1 MKRTLLA
8 LAFFSAAGYA
18 GAQETLEP
26 VIVDHVDGY
35 WIAENCQPPSSA
47 PECAGFHEMIR
58 QHFTDR
64 EIGMLFGAATAYP
77 EYRTSYSQVRERY
90 DNLVRYVEDTGVIPV
105 ASVSV
110 GTIDTIPPP
119 PVVYEQT
126 TTTYSEP
133 IRNDV
138 VVNDAD
144 AVIVNDDP
152 DAVLLNPAPSD
163 DLYPNSPATTTTT
176 TTTRRVVY
184 YDDDTPPRRE
194 R

>member
-8 LAFFSAAGYA
+8 LAFLSVAGYA
-18 GAQETLEP
+18 GAQQTLEP

-77 EYRTSYSQVRERY
+77 EYRTSYNQVRERY
-90 DNLVRYVEDTGVIPV
+90 DNLVRYVEDNGVIPV
-105 ASVSV
+105 ASVRV
-110 GTIDTIPPP
+110 GTIDTIPATP
-119 PVVYEQT
+119 VYEET
-126 TTTYSEP
+126 TTIRTEP
-133 IRNDV
+133 ARSDV
-138 VVNDAD
+138 FVDDAN
-144 AVIVNDDP
+144 AVIVHDDP
-152 DAVLLNPAPSD
+152 DAVILSRRSTD
-163 DLYPNSPATTTTT
+163 DLYPNSDPQ
-176 TTTRRVVY
+176 VVY
-184 YDDDTPPRRE
+184 YDDDTQPRRE

>member
-1 MKRTLLA
+1 MTRTLLA
-8 LAFFSAAGYA
+8 AAALSVAGYA
-18 GAQETLEP
+18 AAQETLEP

-35 WIAENCQPPSSA
+35 WIAENCTPPSAA

-77 EYRTSYSQVRERY
+77 EYRTSYNQVRERY
-90 DNLVRYVEDTGVIPV
+90 DNLVRYVEDNGVIPV

-110 GTIDTIPPP
+110 GTIDAIPPA

-133 IRNDV
+133 IRKDV
-138 VVNDAD
+138 VINDAD
-144 AVIVNDDP
+144 GVIVRDDP
-152 DAVLLNPAPSD
+152 DAVLLNAESTE
-163 DLYPNSPATTTTT
+163 DLYPNAPATTTTT
-176 TTTRRVVY
+176 TTRQVVY
-184 YDDDTPPRRE
+184 YDDDMPRRE

>member
-1 MKRTLLA
+1 MTRTLLA
-8 LAFFSAAGYA
+8 AAALSVAGYA
-18 GAQETLEP
+18 AAQETLEP

-35 WIAENCQPPSSA
+35 WIAQNCTPPASA

-90 DNLVRYVEDTGVIPV
+90 DNLVRYVEDNGVIPV

-110 GTIDTIPPP
+110 GTIDTIPAA
-119 PVVYEQT
+119 PVVYRET

-133 IRNDV
+133 AQAYAEPLRSDIV
-138 VVNDAD
+138 VDDSNALV
-144 AVIVNDDP
+144 VEDDP
-152 DAVLLNPAPSD
+152 DAVILSRRSD
-163 DLYPNSPATTTTT
+163 DLYPNSDPDA
-176 TTTRRVVY
+176 VY
-184 YDDDTPPRRE
+184 YDDAQPRRE